1 MEFDK
6 AEFLDDFIE
15 DMSELMAQSEIA
27 LHKLVNDYSDD
38 IINELFRVAHSIKGM
53 SASMEFK
60 KMETLTHKME
70 DLMFVVRDKTLSFS
84 KEILEVLEI
93 GFAFLNELFTS
104 IKLSGVEDDAPCEG
118 MEVLLDRIKEFL
130 KDINK
135 DKETTIPSSPKQ
147 EKVKEIKINSKDK
160 IAKISIEIDNDSS
173 FKTVRAFMVLNRL
186 KTYGN
191 IIKTIPDENLING
204 KDYVMKANIFSI
216 FIELESEEFD
226 NIKKDIT
233 NIMEIDKVKIE
244 YVKDILVD
252 VEINY
257 NDNRDSIR
265 SIIELIELKIV
276 KMELNGDSIATLYEL
291 HDEFITLKKLVKD
304 CEFPEVLELVEELI
318 ELVEIYKDI
327 NVSKDFIL
335 IEDVL
340 ESLLS
345 VKDILSFEKME
356 EISELDLKNINRNK
370 DKIRNIILQ
379 ETATEKQQLG
389 NILLNTGAISASDVD
404 DILRIQKEKYPDKKF
419 GEIALSENKVKSSEI
434 ISALKIQNKKVD
446 EKKDDG
452 IELLKVPVTKA
463 DHLIDLL
470 EELMMVQSQLEKNI
484 LNDFNRDSHTVK
496 TMLTSFRITKEIQN
510 LSISFRMITLR
521 NIFQKLNI
529 TVRDSLKKLDK
540 KANVIFYGE
549 DTVIDRVVG
558 NKIIDPLLHLVKNS
572 VSHGIEPPEERVS
585 KGKRETGII
594 SVSARAEKGY
604 VYIEITD
611 DGQGINPE
619 KVIETAIKKG
629 IISESSKLTENE
641 ILNLIFAPGFSTAE
655 KVDTISGRG
664 VGTDVAKTEIEKL
677 GGRITISNKV
687 GQGVTFSLKLP
698 QNMTSLNGTVV
709 EIMDG
714 KYIVPTVYIKE
725 IFSINEETHI
735 SVVGKKQYA
744 KLRNKIIPIIPA
756 ENYFSGE
763 DNSKIMIVLE
773 VDGEQKALPVK
784 QVLERREIVVKP
796 LSDDFDNIKYITGAS
811 ILGDGKAALIIS
823 VEQLFKD
830 K

>member
-15 DMSELMAQSEIA
+15 DMSELMAQSELA

-276 KMELNGDSIATLYEL
+276 KMELNTDSIASLYEL

-484 LNDFNRDSHTVK
+484 LND
-496 TMLTSFRITKEIQN
+496 L
-510 LSISFRMITLR
+510 
-521 NIFQKLNI
+521 
-529 TVRDSLKKLDK
+529 
-540 KANVIFYGE
+540 
-549 DTVIDRVVG
+549 
-558 NKIIDPLLHLVKNS
+558 
-572 VSHGIEPPEERVS
+572 
-585 KGKRETGII
+585 
-594 SVSARAEKGY
+594 
-604 VYIEITD
+604 
-611 DGQGINPE
+611 
-619 KVIETAIKKG
+619 
-629 IISESSKLTENE
+629 
-641 ILNLIFAPGFSTAE
+641 
-655 KVDTISGRG
+655 
-664 VGTDVAKTEIEKL
+664 
-677 GGRITISNKV
+677 
-687 GQGVTFSLKLP
+687 
-698 QNMTSLNGTVV
+698 
-709 EIMDG
+709 
-714 KYIVPTVYIKE
+714 
-725 IFSINEETHI
+725 
-735 SVVGKKQYA
+735 
-744 KLRNKIIPIIPA
+744 
-756 ENYFSGE
+756 
-763 DNSKIMIVLE
+763 
-773 VDGEQKALPVK
+773 
-784 QVLERREIVVKP
+784 
-796 LSDDFDNIKYITGAS
+796 
-811 ILGDGKAALIIS
+811 
-823 VEQLFKD
+823 
-830 K
+830 